1 MYIKGFKRKKK
12 KYFYKTCLQCF
23 SSENVLMRHKE
34 DFLSINV
41 ARSTKLEK
49 ETTEFENFFK
59 QVPAPFKI
67 YADFE
72 FDLKV
77 LKSMKV
83 FTRKSIKITFFVI
96 FLTNLFVLIIDL
108 VS

>member
-1 MYIKGFKRKKK
+1 
-12 KYFYKTCLQCF
+12 
-23 SSENVLMRHKE
+23 MRHKE

-59 QVPAPFKI
+59 QIPAPFKI

-72 FDLKV
+72 FYLKV

-83 FTRKSIKITFFVI
+83 FTRKSIKITFLVI
-96 FLTNLFVLIIDL
+96 FLTKLFVLTIDL
-108 VS
+108 VSQLLLLEVKKLLMNLLKQFLRSMNIAKK